1 MLRLP
6 TATGLSQVALASV
19 GFGLIGVLAALADRD
34 GGRALDSVAFR
45 CLGLAP
51 LVLVFLDGSRRARIR
66 NSLVP
71 LLSMTALSLFGA
83 VSYFVAI
90 ERMSPAFVS
99 LLVYSYPAL
108 VVVGSLLLGWSQ
120 RDVLTGVGV
129 AVVLAGV
136 AITIGLPDDELDT
149 LGAVLSLANAMSYA
163 VYLLLAQHIL
173 RKLDVVTTLGFV
185 GGFSSVLLLCP
196 LAVLGIG
203 TGVGQTGLVYLAG
216 LAGMFL
222 VAHVLIM
229 SAIGKVGSVAAALVS
244 CLEVVTAV
252 VLSAVV
258 LGTTLSSK
266 TFVGGFMIFL
276 GAVATPIVAARRAKH
291 VDALRTR

>member
-6 TATGLSQVALASV
+6 TATGLAQVAIASV

-34 GGRALDSVAFR
+34 GGRAIDSVAFR

-66 NSLVP
+66 GSLAA

-99 LLVYSYPAL
+99 LLVYTYPAL
-108 VVVGSLLLGWSQ
+108 VVLGSLLLGWTR

-129 AVVLAGV
+129 AIVLAGV
-136 AITIGLPDDELDT
+136 VITIGLPDDELDT
-149 LGAVLSLANAMSYA
+149 LGAVLALANAMSYA

-203 TGVGQTGLVYLAG
+203 TGVGRTGLVYLTG
-216 LAGMFL
+216 LAGVFL

-229 SAIGKVGSVAAALVS
+229 SAIDKVGSVAAALVS

-266 TFVGGFMIFL
+266 TFVGGLMILL
-276 GAVATPIVAARRAKH
+276 GAVATPIVASRRAKH
-291 VDALRTR
+291 VNALRTR